1 MVTCQYPTCDRKEAL
16 PFKCRYC
23 TKSFC
28 TTHRL
33 PENHDCE
40 KLHLATS
47 PSLAQPTIK
56 KATQVEVSEKRTR
69 RQRRKSTP
77 IEPEYFEP
85 DSHYYT
91 TDDSGQVYTTKPTRR
106 KAMDRQFFSMVGDY
120 FSVGNEILD
129 FLLGLLLMII
139 SYSFI
144 SILMSSLPWYFFA
157 FISLNII
164 LVYFS
169 LVYPKKLLAKKYG
182 FSSRYVLSKIGLI
195 INLVMSISPI
205 KIIFFPG
212 MVVIPEIHLMTK
224 KQKGLVSSIGLFINL
239 ALGITFI
246 FLGWFLP
253 NALVAMFFINTAFFT
268 SQIVL
273 ISLIPFRLSNGHYI
287 LKWHWSIF
295 TILIVIAL
303 AVFIGTIL
311 LGVFSF

>member
-1 MVTCQYPTCDRKEAL
+1 MVTCEYPDCGRKEAL

-47 PSLAQPTIK
+47 PSYTQSNVK
-56 KATQVEVSEKRTR
+56 EATKVEVSEKRTR
-69 RQRRKSTP
+69 RQRRKSAP

-91 TDDSGQVYTTKPTRR
+91 TDDSGQVYTTRPTRR
-106 KAMDRQFFSMVGDY
+106 KAMDRLFFSMVGDY

-129 FLLGLLLMII
+129 FLLGLLLMVFSYSII
-139 SYSFI
+139 SIF
-144 SILMSSLPWYFFA
+144 MSNLPWSYLG
-157 FISLNII
+157 FISLTII

-169 LVYPKKLLAKKYG
+169 LVFPKKLLAKKYG
-182 FSSRYVLSKIGLI
+182 FSSRYVLSKIGII

-224 KQKGLVSSIGLFINL
+224 RHKGLVSSIGLFINL

-253 NALVAMFFINTAFFT
+253 NVDIAMFFINAAFFT

-273 ISLIPFRLSNGHYI
+273 ISLIPIRLSNGHYI

-295 TILIVIAL
+295 TIMIAIAL
-303 AVFIGTIL
+303 AIFIGTIF